1 MPRIG
6 RLSLDSLLRKAF
18 IDSRCLFISAI
29 VMLSV
34 RHFRVALSV
43 HERHL
48 IRSEDERFPPRY
60 ARGIEVDGKNRERRR
75 SVRHAAPGFI

>member
-18 IDSRCLFISAI
+18 IDSRRVFISTI
-29 VMLSV
+29 VILSD
-34 RHFRVALSV
+34 RHFPVALSV

-48 IRSEDERFPPRY
+48 IQREDERFSPRY

-75 SVRHAAPGFI
+75 SVPHAAPGFI